1 MAAAGLFDGAHPARL
16 IRLPDGRRI
25 NIRCAGP
32 PIGPT
37 VIFESGFAASS
48 TEWVKVLPVVARR
61 HRACAYDRA
70 GLGWSDMGPLPRDGE
85 AIARDLDEALRA
97 ARIRGPYVVVGHSAG
112 GLYARLFA
120 KLRPR
125 DVVGMVLV
133 EPSLDHQDRRFSAR
147 FGPGAGSLAGAI
159 DRAKA
164 CAGAAARRTL
174 PSLDLQL
181 IRCGP
186 LPGASAEARRSAL
199 SVANWRT
206 QESEAE
212 TLWGA
217 TSDEIDEDG
226 VSLGDRPLVVLTAAR
241 NSTGA
246 SGALWAELHRELAA
260 DSTRGSAQM
269 VEDSG
274 HMMMFD
280 RPDAIVAA
288 VNEVIAAADRKP

>member
-1 MAAAGLFDGAHPARL
+1 M
-16 IRLPDGRRI
+16 DGRTWVLCPAMER
-25 NIRCAGP
+25 RSRATSTRPCASPGSWDP
-32 PIGPT
+32 MW
-37 VIFESGFAASS
+37 SS
-48 TEWVKVLPVVARR
+48 AIPRVVSM
-61 HRACAYDRA
+61 RACSPSSGPAT
-70 GLGWSDMGPLPRDGE
+70 WSPAPVAWCRMPITGPR
-85 AIARDLDEALRA
+85 R
-97 ARIRGPYVVVGHSAG
+97 
-112 GLYARLFA
+112 RLKPA
-120 KLRPR
+120 
-125 DVVGMVLV
+125 V
-133 EPSLDHQDRRFSAR
+133 SAR

-164 CAGAAARRTL
+164 CAGAAARHAL

-246 SGALWAELHRELAA
+246 SGACGPSFTANWPQTRPGGAPRWSKTA
-260 DSTRGSAQM
+260 DT
-269 VEDSG
+269 
-274 HMMMFD
+274 
-280 RPDAIVAA
+280 
-288 VNEVIAAADRKP
+288 

>member
-1 MAAAGLFDGAHPARL
+1 
-16 IRLPDGRRI
+16 
-25 NIRCAGP
+25 
-32 PIGPT
+32 
-37 VIFESGFAASS
+37 
-48 TEWVKVLPVVARR
+48 
-61 HRACAYDRA
+61 
-70 GLGWSDMGPLPRDGE
+70 
-85 AIARDLDEALRA
+85 
-97 ARIRGPYVVVGHSAG
+97 
-112 GLYARLFA
+112 
-120 KLRPR
+120 
-125 DVVGMVLV
+125 MVLV
-133 EPSLDHQDRRFSAR
+133 EPSADHQDRRFAAR

-164 CAGAAARRTL
+164 CAAAAARRAL

-186 LPGASAEARRSAL
+186 LPGASAEARHSAL

-226 VSLGDRPLVVLTAAR
+226 ASLDAMPLVVLTAAR

-246 SGALWAELHRELAA
+246 SGALWAELHREMAA
-260 DSTRGSAQM
+260 QSTRGSAQM
-269 VEDSG
+269 VEGSG

-288 VNEVIAAADRKP
+288 INEVIAAADRKP